1 MNEQIP
7 VNLQDLYL
15 LIGEKETLRF
25 LMQKEIDRQNQ
36 QIVEM
41 SEEITNLRQQLNGK
55 LGQSED
61 NDPIRHLSGRM
72 QGAGFGFGSDV
83 PGQSDESSS
92 GNDQTSPF
100 SSEIAGMGR
109 SNMARSSPDD

>member
-7 VNLQDLYL
+7 VNLNDLYM
-15 LIGEKETLRF
+15 LIGEREVIRYLQQRELERRNK
-25 LMQKEIDRQNQ
+25 

-92 GNDQTSPF
+92 RDNPISPF
-100 SSEIAGMGR
+100 PSEIAGMGR
-109 SNMARSSPDD
+109 SNMARSSPGD